1 MRKFLSKRDVT
12 WSLNKSKVS
21 FFHQWSNKCLLDGS
35 LSIPIR
41 PSWYFL
47 TAPIWSRNWWQAF
60 WQTAIYKETN
70 LGFDCAVNDMRLLEK
85 LRWSLLR
92 IPGKQ
97 KALKW
102 DILSNNITA
111 GCQGH
116 APSPIREKGWAGALP
131 RACDS
136 MLWNCFR
143 VSAGVLRVLGNM
155 IATIVTRVFRAA
167 TRRLSSTSL
176 DRHSMRPD
184 RHSMLERWL

>member
-1 MRKFLSKRDVT
+1 MRATYLNMCEMLRAPRNQLFLPPSV
-12 WSLNKSKVS
+12 WP
-21 FFHQWSNKCLLDGS
+21 QIW
-35 LSIPIR
+35 IR
-41 PSWYFL
+41 WRPK
-47 TAPIWSRNWWQAF
+47 TR
-60 WQTAIYKETN
+60 
-70 LGFDCAVNDMRLLEK
+70 AVIHPRRANVACHSDMRLLDK
-85 LRWSLLR
+85 FRWSLLR
-92 IPGKQ
+92 IPGMQ

-116 APSPIREKGWAGALP
+116 EPSPIREKGWAGALP

-136 MLWNCFR
+136 KLWNCFS

-155 IATIVTRVFRAA
+155 VATIVTRVFRAA

-184 RHSMLERWL
+184 RHSMVERWL